1 MVSMNP
7 LLKPPRP
14 RAASGFTL
22 AELMVTI
29 AVIGIVFGITTTTIG
44 SEWSRGRVNLVS
56 QDLASWLEGVRSAS
70 TRQSGS
76 TPCIV
81 TFNTTSPLA
90 AGAEMARVSPAAC
103 APTSPVSATV
113 NTARAIVVP
122 NIIGNN
128 TFAIALNPSSPTT
141 VTFTPR
147 GSVSATADTD
157 YRINFNNQQRCVQLT
172 ATLGLLRIGSGSV
185 APGNACTTFNAF

>member
-14 RAASGFTL
+14 LAASGFTL
-22 AELMVTI
+22 TELIVTI
-29 AVIGIVFGITTTTIG
+29 AVIGLVFGISTTTIG
-44 SEWSRGRVNLVS
+44 SEWTRGRVNLVAM
-56 QDLASWLEGVRSAS
+56 DLASWLEGVRSAS

-76 TPCIV
+76 TPCVV
-81 TFNTTSPLA
+81 TFNTGSLA
-90 AGAEMARVSPAAC
+90 PGAEMARVTPAGC

-122 NIIGNN
+122 SIIGNN

-185 APGNACTTFNAF
+185 APGNPCTTFNAF